1 MPNSATK
8 QYPGHREI
16 RQHPWDSCK
25 LDPPV
30 TLALGFVTPTSPVSS
45 YITGNISPFQVT
57 PPQTP
62 SSHFPALLHFPSM
75 RVFLH
80 LFTYSHLTALPSPY
94 AGASVLKRTNGLPS
108 HFAR

>member
-45 YITGNISPFQVT
+45 YITGNISEFQPVDLGSGPGPPISLNVTFACSLLPF
-57 PPQTP
+57 PQ
-62 SSHFPALLHFPSM
+62 LNRLHGSL
-75 RVFLH
+75 R
-80 LFTYSHLTALPSPY
+80 
-94 AGASVLKRTNGLPS
+94 
-108 HFAR
+108 